1 MSRLKPRFPL
11 PITLVL
17 GLLVAATLSASG
29 CGRRG
34 SPEAPPSAAVATEEE
49 IAKNPE
55 LAPPPKRFVL
65 DPLID

>member
-1 MSRLKPRFPL
+1 MKLKIRPVLWIAL
-11 PITLVL
+11 PVL
-17 GLLVAATLSASG
+17 AFATLSISG

-34 SPEAPPSAAVATEEE
+34 APEAPPSSAVYTDEE
-49 IAKNPE
+49 IAKDPS